1 VGVEVQLIATA
12 SALLGLQ
19 AAGGMVAELFKQQL
33 PDQNLGD
40 MARQTSKEGV
50 PRHIIFGVVRPIGG
64 NVVAVQ
70 DPPRIERRKVKSGG
84 KGGGGKSSQT
94 VEAPRRTYAIA
105 VCEGPITDFR
115 RVWRNQKLV
124 YDGRGTEWGAR
135 NNGTFLNR
143 FRFYYGTYTQM
154 PDSNLEA
161 IFGVGNVPAM
171 RGTAYMVAKD
181 EDLNDMGGAVPV
193 WTFEVVRAH
202 GYALTSNTYP
212 LESIDSAEDTGT
224 WDVQQYPEGNIDE
237 SAEDT
242 GGTVDSGYF
251 TDAGF
256 EVIIV
261 DPEEVEDGAL
271 AVSAGEFREV
281 VPVIYDDG
289 DPEEVE
295 TTSGSVVSGV
305 LKLSLIRYTDAE
317 HEELETTSGTVSA
330 GVLNAP

>member
-1 VGVEVQLIATA
+1 MGVEVQLIATA

-40 MARQTSKEGV
+40 MARQTSKEGE
-50 PRHIIFGVVRPIGG
+50 PRHIIFGAVRPIGG

-70 DPPRIERRKVKSGG
+70 DPPRIQRRKVKSNG
-84 KGGGGKSSQT
+84 KGGSSELT
-94 VEAPRRTYAIA
+94 IKVPRRTYAIG
-105 VCEGPITDFR
+105 VCEGPITAYR
-115 RVWRNQKLV
+115 RVWRNQKLI
-124 YDGRGTEWGAR
+124 YDGRGTEWGSK
-135 NNGTFLNR
+135 NNKTFLKT
-143 FRFYYGTYTQM
+143 FKFYYGTYTQM

-256 EVIIV
+256 EVIIG

-289 DPEEVE
+289 EPEEVE

-305 LKLSLIRYTDAE
+305 LKLSLTTYTDAE
-317 HEELETTSGTVSA
+317 PEELETTSGTVSA

>member
-50 PRHIIFGVVRPIGG
+50 PRHIIFGAVRPIGG

-70 DPPRIERRKVKSGG
+70 DPPRIQRRKVKSNG
-84 KGGGGKSSQT
+84 KGGRSQKIE
-94 VEAPRRTYAIA
+94 VPRRTYAIG
-105 VCEGPITDFR
+105 VCEGPITAYR
-115 RVWRNQKLV
+115 RVWRNQKLI
-124 YDGRGTEWGAR
+124 YDGRGTKWGR
-135 NNGTFLNR
+135 KNNKTFLKT
-143 FRFYYGTYTQM
+143 FKFYYGTYTQM

-181 EDLNDMGGAVPV
+181 EDLNDMGGAIPV

-251 TDAGF
+251 TDASF
-256 EVIIV
+256 EVIIS
-261 DPEEVEDGAL
+261 DPEEVEDGAF
-271 AVSAGEFREV
+271 AVSAGEFREFE
-281 VPVIYDDG
+281 PIHYDDG
-289 DPEEVE
+289 EPEEVE